1 MVHDVMSVMPAPLV
15 LVLVGLAV
23 TAESALLFGLV
34 LPGSTLL
41 LTLGLVTR
49 LGEVPLS
56 AAIPVAIAAAVL
68 GGQLAYLRGR
78 HHTGKPRFAGPLQ
91 ATIERAESMVA
102 RHGVWSIA
110 IAQWIAGLRTFTP
123 RLAGR
128 ARVPYRVFGLTQV
141 VVAATWAASFV
152 SLGHFA
158 GLAMQQRIGTAAT
171 IAGIVVVVGGLVV
184 YAVRRRTTR
193 AAPSP
198 AAAAAATQPSGPAPV
213 SAPATARVSA
223 PAPTPSPVPAPV
235 GVPASAAAATSVSGA
250 LSEPVSASALVSAP
264 SYAPPPRAPVPS
276 RAPGRLE
283 PLPGT
288 WPVGPWMCFPW

>member
-15 LVLVGLAV
+15 LVLIGLAV

-68 GGQLAYLRGR
+68 GGQIAYLRGR
-78 HHTGKPRFAGPLQ
+78 HHTGKTRPGGRLH

-141 VVAATWAASFV
+141 TVATVWAASFV

-171 IAGIVVVVGGLVV
+171 VAGVVVVVAGLVV
-184 YAVRRRTTR
+184 YAVRRRTVR
-193 AAPSP
+193 AAPAPATAAAPPAASVSA
-198 AAAAAATQPSGPAPV
+198 AAAAAATQPPR
-213 SAPATARVSA
+213 SAPAITTAPDPIRI
-223 PAPTPSPVPAPV
+223 PSPVPV
-235 GVPASAAAATSVSGA
+235 SVSVPA
-250 LSEPVSASALVSAP
+250 
-264 SYAPPPRAPVPS
+264 RAPVPAS
-276 RAPGRLE
+276 VAASASAPAYAPPQRVPAPTRATGRIE

-288 WPVGPWMCFPW
+288 WPIGPWMCFPW

>member
-15 LVLVGLAV
+15 LVLIGLAV

-49 LGEVPLS
+49 LGEVLLS
-56 AAIPVAIAAAVL
+56 AAIAVAIAAAVL

-78 HHTGKPRFAGPLQ
+78 HHTGKTRPAGRLH

-141 VVAATWAASFV
+141 TVATVWAASFV

-171 IAGIVVVVGGLVV
+171 VAGVVVVVAGLVV
-184 YAVRRRTTR
+184 YAVRRRTVRST
-193 AAPSP
+193 
-198 AAAAAATQPSGPAPV
+198 
-213 SAPATARVSA
+213 APATAAMPPAGSASVSVSVSVSA
-223 PAPTPSPVPAPV
+223 TQPPRSAPTAAAAPDPIRTPSPVPVPVRAP
-235 GVPASAAAATSVSGA
+235 VPASVAASA
-250 LSEPVSASALVSAP
+250 SASALA
-264 SYAPPPRAPVPS
+264 YAPPQRVPAPTRAT
-276 RAPGRLE
+276 GRIE

-288 WPVGPWMCFPW
+288 WPIGPWMCFPW

>member
-15 LVLVGLAV
+15 LLVVGLAV

-56 AAIPVAIAAAVL
+56 AAMPVAIAAAVL

-78 HHTGKPRFAGPLQ
+78 HHAGRARPAGRLH

-128 ARVPYRVFGLTQV
+128 ARVPYRVFGMTQV
-141 VVAATWAASFV
+141 VVAAIWASSFV

-158 GLAMQQRIGTAAT
+158 GLAMQQRIGTAAS
-171 IAGIVVVVGGLVV
+171 IAGAAVVAAGLVV
-184 YAVRRRTTR
+184 YAVRRRTARTTAPAT
-193 AAPSP
+193 AAL
-198 AAAAAATQPSGPAPV
+198 AAAATPPAPN
-213 SAPATARVSA
+213 PAASPTTAS
-223 PAPTPSPVPAPV
+223 PTPSTRTP
-235 GVPASAAAATSVSGA
+235 ST
-250 LSEPVSASALVSAP
+250 SAS
-264 SYAPPPRAPVPS
+264 R
-276 RAPGRLE
+276 RLE
-283 PLPGT
+283 PLPGS
-288 WPVGPWMCFPW
+288 WPVGPWMCLPW